1 MELWDIYDK
10 DRNKTGRIMKR
21 GEPMKDGDYHLV
33 VHICIFGSDG
43 KMLIQQRQPFKDGWS
58 NLWDITVGGSSVAGD
73 TSIDAAVREVREEV
87 GIQLSPAELRKTMTI
102 DFGHGFDDFY
112 TVTKDVDI
120 SSLKLQYE
128 EVQQVKWADADEIK
142 SMIDKGIFIPYNKSF
157 IDVLFHFKDHVGTI
171 TAADTTVPAAKP
183 L

>member
-1 MELWDIYDK
+1 MMDELLSLIKENPRLTNAELAAALDRDEAQVAQQVRQYEADGVIKGYCAILDK
-10 DRNKTGRIMKR
+10 EK
-21 GEPMKDGDYHLV
+21 
-33 VHICIFGSDG
+33 
-43 KMLIQQRQPFKDGWS
+43 
-58 NLWDITVGGSSVAGD
+58 AGD
-73 TSIDAAVREVREEV
+73 ETVTALIEIKV
-87 GIQLSPAELRKTMTI
+87 QPK
-102 DFGHGFDDFY
+102 FGHGFDDFY

-128 EVQQVKWADADEIK
+128 EVQQVKWADVDEIK

>member
-10 DRNKTGRIMKR
+10 DRNKTGRTMKR

-33 VHICIFGSDG
+33 VHICIFSSDG

-142 SMIDKGIFIPYNKSF
+142 SMIDEGIFIPYNKSF
-157 IDVLFHFKDHVGTI
+157 IDVLFHFKYHVGTR
-171 TAADTTVPAAKP
+171 TAADTTVPAANP

>member
-10 DRNKTGRIMKR
+10 DRNKTGRTMKR

-33 VHICIFGSDG
+33 VHICIFSSDG

-142 SMIDKGIFIPYNKSF
+142 SF
-157 IDVLFHFKDHVGTI
+157 IDVLFHFKDHVGTR

>member
-10 DRNKTGRIMKR
+10 DRNKTGRTMKR

-33 VHICIFGSDG
+33 VHICIFSSDG

-142 SMIDKGIFIPYNKSF
+142 SMIDEGIFIPYNKSF
-157 IDVLFHFKDHVGTI
+157 VDVLFHFKGHVGTR

>member
-10 DRNKTGRIMKR
+10 DRNLTGRTMKR
-21 GEPMKDGDYHLV
+21 GEPVKDGDYHLV
-33 VHICIFGSDG
+33 VHICIFNTDG

-73 TSIDAAVREVREEV
+73 TSIAAAVREVREEV
-87 GIQLSPAELRKTMTI
+87 GIQLSPGELRKTMTI
-102 DFGHGFDDFY
+102 DFKHGFDDFY

-142 SMIDKGIFIPYNKSF
+142 ALIDAGKFIPYHKAF
-157 IDVLFHFKDHVGTI
+157 IDMLFHFRDNTGTR

>member
-10 DRNKTGRIMKR
+10 DRNKTGRTMKR

-33 VHICIFGSDG
+33 VHICIFSSDG

-142 SMIDKGIFIPYNKSF
+142 SMIDEGIFIPYNKSF
-157 IDVLFHFKDHVGTI
+157 IDVLFHFKGHVGTR

>member
-10 DRNKTGRIMKR
+10 DRNKTGRTMKR

-33 VHICIFGSDG
+33 VHICIFSSDG

-128 EVQQVKWADADEIK
+128 EVQQVNGLTL
-142 SMIDKGIFIPYNKSF
+142 MR
-157 IDVLFHFKDHVGTI
+157 
-171 TAADTTVPAAKP
+171 
-183 L
+183 

>member
-10 DRNKTGRIMKR
+10 DRNKTGRTMKR

-33 VHICIFGSDG
+33 VHICIFSSDG

-142 SMIDKGIFIPYNKSF
+142 SMIDEGIFIPYNKSF
-157 IDVLFHFKDHVGTI
+157 IDVLFHFKDHAGTR

>member
-10 DRNKTGRIMKR
+10 DRNKTGRTMKR
-21 GEPMKDGDYHLV
+21 GEPMKDGEYHLV
-33 VHICIFGSDG
+33 VHICIFSSDG
-43 KMLIQQRQPFKDGWS
+43 KMLIQQSQPFKDGWS

-128 EVQQVKWADADEIK
+128 EVQQVNGLTL
-142 SMIDKGIFIPYNKSF
+142 MR
-157 IDVLFHFKDHVGTI
+157 
-171 TAADTTVPAAKP
+171 
-183 L
+183 

>member
-1 MELWDIYDK
+1 
-10 DRNKTGRIMKR
+10 MKR

-33 VHICIFGSDG
+33 VHICIFSSDG

-142 SMIDKGIFIPYNKSF
+142 SMIDEEIFIPYNKSF
-157 IDVLFHFKDHVGTI
+157 IDVLFHFKGHVGTR